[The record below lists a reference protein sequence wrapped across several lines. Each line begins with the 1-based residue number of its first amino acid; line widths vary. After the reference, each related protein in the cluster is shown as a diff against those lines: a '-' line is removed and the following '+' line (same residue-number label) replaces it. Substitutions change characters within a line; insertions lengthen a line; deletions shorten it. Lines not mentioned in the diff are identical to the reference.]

1 MMFDLKVYEEKMEK
15 AIDVLKREF
24 SGLRT
29 GRASTSLLDSISIEA
44 YGSKV
49 PLNQVSNISVPES
62 RLLTVQVWDD
72 SIVNTVENSIRN
84 SNLGL
89 NPMIEGSLIRI
100 PIPELSEERRIEIV
114 KIASKY
120 SEDSKISI
128 RNIRRDAME
137 KIKSLE
143 KNKEISQ
150 DELFKF
156 SDKIQKM
163 TDNLIEKVETL
174 FVDKEKDIL
183 RV

>member
-1 MMFDLKVYEEKMEK
+1 MFDLKIYEEKMEK

-29 GRASTSLLDSISIEA
+29 GRASTSLLDPIFVEA

-72 SIVNTVENSIRN
+72 SLVNIVENSIRN

-120 SEDSKISI
+120 SEDSKVSI
-128 RNIRRDAME
+128 RNIRRDSME
-137 KIKSLE
+137 KIKNLE
-143 KNKEISQ
+143 KK
-150 DELFKF
+150 K
-156 SDKIQKM
+156 
-163 TDNLIEKVETL
+163 
-174 FVDKEKDIL
+174 
-183 RV
+183 

>member
-1 MMFDLKVYEEKMEK
+1 MFDLNMYQEKMEK
-15 AIDVLKREF
+15 AVDVLKKEF
-24 SGLRT
+24 AGLRT

-72 SIVNTVENSIRN
+72 SLVNTVENTIRN

>member
-1 MMFDLKVYEEKMEK
+1 MFDLKIYEEKMEK
-15 AIDVLKREF
+15 TVDILKREF
-24 SGLRT
+24 AGLRT

-72 SIVNTVENSIRN
+72 SLVNTVENSIRN

-137 KIKSLE
+137 KIESLE

-163 TDNLIEKVETL
+163 TDSLVEKIETL

>member
-1 MMFDLKVYEEKMEK
+1 MFDLNIYEEKMEK

-29 GRASTSLLDSISIEA
+29 GRASTSLLDPISVEA

-72 SIVNTVENSIRN
+72 SLVNTVENSIRN

-150 DELFKF
+150 DESFKF
-156 SDKIQKM
+156 SDQVQKM
-163 TDNLIEKVETL
+163 TDNLIEKIDTL
-174 FVDKEKDIL
+174 SLNRLIIL
-183 RV
+183 SF

>member
-1 MMFDLKVYEEKMEK
+1 MFDLKIYEEKMEK

-72 SIVNTVENSIRN
+72 SLVNTVENSIRN

-120 SEDSKISI
+120 LEDSKISI

-137 KIKSLE
+137 KIKTLE

-150 DELFKF
+150 DESFKS
-156 SDKIQKM
+156 SDEVQKM
-163 TDNLIEKVETL
+163 TDNLIEKIDTL
-174 FVDKEKDIL
+174 FADKEKDIL

>member
-1 MMFDLKVYEEKMEK
+1 MFDLKIYEEKMEK

-29 GRASTSLLDSISIEA
+29 GRASTSLLDPISVEA

-62 RLLTVQVWDD
+62 RLLIVQVWDD
-72 SIVNTVENSIRN
+72 SLVNIVENSIRN

-120 SEDSKISI
+120 SEDSKVSI

-150 DELFKF
+150 DESFKF
-156 SDKIQKM
+156 SDEVQNMTKI
-163 TDNLIEKVETL
+163 LIEKIDTL
-174 FVDKEKDIL
+174 FADKEKDIL

>member
-1 MMFDLKVYEEKMEK
+1 MLDLKIYEEKMQK

-29 GRASTSLLDSISIEA
+29 GRASTSLLDPISVEA

-62 RLLTVQVWDD
+62 RLLIVQVWDD
-72 SIVNTVENSIRN
+72 SLVNTVENSIRN

-120 SEDSKISI
+120 SEDSKVSI

-137 KIKSLE
+137 KIKNLE

-150 DELFKF
+150 DESFKF
-156 SDKIQKM
+156 SEEVQKM
-163 TDNLIEKVETL
+163 TKELIKRIDNLFT
-174 FVDKEKDIL
+174 DKEKDIL

>member
-1 MMFDLKVYEEKMEK
+1 MFDLKIYEEKMEK

-29 GRASTSLLDSISIEA
+29 GRASTSLLDPIFVEA

-62 RLLTVQVWDD
+62 RLLIVQVWDD
-72 SIVNTVENSIRN
+72 SLVNTVENSIRN

-120 SEDSKISI
+120 SEDSKVTI

>member
-1 MMFDLKVYEEKMEK
+1 MFDLNIYEEKMEK

-29 GRASTSLLDSISIEA
+29 GRASTSLLDPISVEA

-72 SIVNTVENSIRN
+72 SLVNTVENSIRN

-137 KIKSLE
+137 KIKNLE

-150 DELFKF
+150 DESFKF
-156 SDKIQKM
+156 SDQVQKM
-163 TDNLIEKVETL
+163 TDNLIEKIDTL
-174 FVDKEKDIL
+174 FADKEKDIL

>member
-1 MMFDLKVYEEKMEK
+1 MFDLKIYEEKMIKSIE
-15 AIDVLKREF
+15 VLKREF

-29 GRASTSLLDSISIEA
+29 GRASTSLLDPISIEA

-62 RLLTVQVWDD
+62 RLLTVQVWDE
-72 SIVNTVENSIRN
+72 SLVNTVENSIRN

-100 PIPELSEERRIEIV
+100 PIPELSEERRLEIV

-128 RNIRRDAME
+128 RNIRREAME

-150 DELFKF
+150 DESFKF
-156 SDKIQKM
+156 SDEVQSMTNSLIDKI
-163 TDNLIEKVETL
+163 DTL
-174 FVDKEKDIL
+174 FTDKEKDIL

>member
-1 MMFDLKVYEEKMEK
+1 MFDLKIYEEKMEK

-72 SIVNTVENSIRN
+72 SLVNTVENSIRN

-120 SEDSKISI
+120 LEDSKISI

-137 KIKSLE
+137 KIKTLE

-150 DELFKF
+150 DESFKF
-156 SDKIQKM
+156 SDEVQKM
-163 TDNLIEKVETL
+163 TDNLIEKIDTL
-174 FVDKEKDIL
+174 FADKEKDIL

>member
-1 MMFDLKVYEEKMEK
+1 MFDLNIFEVKMEK
-15 AIDVLKREF
+15 AIEVLKREF

-29 GRASTSLLDSISIEA
+29 GRASTSLLDPILVEA

-72 SIVNTVENSIRN
+72 SLVNTVENSIRN

-120 SEDSKISI
+120 SEDSKVSI

-156 SDKIQKM
+156 SDEIQNM
-163 TDNLIEKVETL
+163 TNNLIERIETL
-174 FVDKEKDIL
+174 FTDKEKDIL

>member
-1 MMFDLKVYEEKMEK
+1 MFDFNMYQEKMEK
-15 AIDVLKREF
+15 TVEVLKKEF
-24 SGLRT
+24 AGLRT

-72 SIVNTVENSIRN
+72 SLVSTVENSIRN

-163 TDNLIEKVETL
+163 TDDLIEKVETL
-174 FVDKEKDIL
+174 FGDKEKDIL

>member
-1 MMFDLKVYEEKMEK
+1 MFDLKIYEEKMEK

-29 GRASTSLLDSISIEA
+29 GRASTSLLDPIFVEA

-62 RLLTVQVWDD
+62 RLLIVQVWDD
-72 SIVNTVENSIRN
+72 SLVNIVENSIRN

-120 SEDSKISI
+120 SEDSKVSI

-137 KIKSLE
+137 KIKNLE

-150 DELFKF
+150 DESFKF
-156 SDKIQKM
+156 YDEVQSM
-163 TDNLIEKVETL
+163 TKNLIEKIDTL
-174 FVDKEKDIL
+174 FTDKEKDIL